1 MLIGYRI
8 GKKYFEIAS
17 FLNFP
22 ALVFLGQLV
31 EQDWNFRL
39 IFPVPDPY
47 VFFFIKICNNCFSMA
62 IRQNKID

>member
-31 EQDWNFRL
+31 EKDWNFRI
-39 IFPVPDPY
+39 IFPVPDANKY
-47 VFFFIKICNNCFSMA
+47 VIYSLGSLCISFYKNM
-62 IRQNKID
+62 